1 MTSLKNKVVNAKDK
15 VVGEVKESVGKATG
29 NEELELKGKIQ
40 SAKSDIKEKAYDTG
54 DKAKKIKKDVI
65 AEINN
70 MADENK
76 GSNKK

>member
-15 VVGEVKESVGKATG
+15 VVGEVKESVGKAIG
-29 NEELELKGKIQ
+29 NEELELKGKVQ
-40 SAKSDIKEKAYDTG
+40 SAKSDIKEKVHDAG
-54 DKAKKIKKDVI
+54 DKAKEMKKDVI

-76 GSNKK
+76 ENNSK